1 MAVTKNVYQLILAQ
15 TPGSQLK
22 DEPDLIVTVTHKMTN
37 LNREQAYEHIRK
49 LLELK
54 DYTAFHLG
62 GVLDQFRIHDW
73 YKEDGYNSFG
83 RFIEDGL
90 GIPRSTAYTYMQ
102 LFNDLV
108 ESGVPW
114 SDVEHLGW
122 SKVRYL
128 ARVLTKDTAE
138 EWIAKAEKYN
148 TAELREYIRAAVK
161 HAKAKDDGDS
171 PSKLSTQVD
180 SSDGPGGSQVNHKH
194 FGDAKKLIPEKAL
207 KDSPTP
213 KKFYFYPDQAEIVN
227 QAIERAKAEAGTE
240 YDNAALDAICLDYL
254 AGPNTIPDILTILR
268 IIMKRAGCEQALATF
283 EDLWPEVQIDYMIPV
298 SDQKAS

>member
-1 MAVTKNVYQLILAQ
+1 MTVTKDVYQFILAK

-22 DEPDLIVTVTHKMTN
+22 DEPDLIVAATHKITN

-49 LLELK
+49 LLDLK

-62 GVLDQFRIHDW
+62 GVLDQFRNNDW

-83 RFIEDGL
+83 RFIENGL
-90 GIPRSTAYTYMQ
+90 GIPRSTAYACIR
-102 LFNDLV
+102 LFNELV

-114 SDVEHLGW
+114 SDVKHLGW

-128 ARVLTKDTAE
+128 ARVITKGTAKY
-138 EWIAKAEKYN
+138 WIAKAEKYN
-148 TAELREYIRAAVK
+148 TTQLKEYIRAAIK
-161 HAKAKDDGDS
+161 HAKAENDDVS
-171 PSKLSTQVD
+171 PNGLSTQVD
-180 SSDGPGGSQVNHKH
+180 SFDGTDGPQNIQEH
-194 FGDAKKLIPEKAL
+194 FGDAKKLIPDKAL
-207 KDSPTP
+207 KESPVP

-254 AGPNTIPDILTILR
+254 AGPNSIPDTPTILR
-268 IIMKRAGCEQALATF
+268 IIMKRTGCEQALATF
-283 EDLWPEVQIDYMIPV
+283 DELWPEVQIDYMIPV
-298 SDQKAS
+298 SDQNSS